1 MNPIEYAAHIDAAL
15 ADERAYALARMRR
28 PCAARP
34 VLGVTADPETGADVI
49 EYGLPVYEG
58 PCRLRNRSKG
68 SLGAV
73 RESGGVSVTLSD
85 IEWHIPFDSPRVP
98 VGTVIFI
105 DDLPAYR
112 TTDLADGD
120 DMTARRYPV
129 EVVT

>member
-1 MNPIEYAAHIDAAL
+1 MIADDIAATL
-15 ADERAYALARMRR
+15 PVLRAHAESRMRR

-34 VLGVTADPETGADVI
+34 VLGVTADATGADVT
-49 EYGLPVYEG
+49 EYGDPIYEG

-98 VGTVIFI
+98 VGTIIFF

>member
-1 MNPIEYAAHIDAAL
+1 MIADDIAAAL
-15 ADERAYALARMRR
+15 PELRAHAESRMQR
-28 PCAARP
+28 PSTARP
-34 VLGVTADPETGADVI
+34 VLGVTADPETGADVT
-49 EYGLPVYEG
+49 EYGDPIYEG
-58 PCRLRNRSKG
+58 PCRLRNRAKG
-68 SLGAV
+68 SLGAT

-85 IEWHIPFDSPRVP
+85 IEWHIPFDSPRIP